1 MSRFD
6 ELDAMGD
13 AIGKVYA
20 DCVDR
25 LLVNIARHFK
35 YLQPGE
41 EPGGAFQWQAR
52 KLAELGQVNRENV
65 AIIRQML
72 GDVPAELAEGLEQA
86 IMDAL
91 ADIEEPL
98 RKAAED
104 GLIGGGT
111 LPAAPDP
118 RAMQAFQLYHGQS
131 LDGLNLVNSRMLEST
146 AEAYRG
152 MVADITNR
160 LLSAR
165 ETINAATGEVLAGV
179 ESFNRAL
186 ELATRRL
193 LDEGLTGFVDGG
205 GRHWKPDT
213 YVAMTMRST
222 YHNVSRAAF
231 WERNEEYAN
240 DLYLV
245 SQHPGARPLCYPWQC
260 KVISRKDEAR
270 EEPDGD
276 GNPVH
281 VYAQSET
288 TYGEPAGLFG
298 INCGHHPE
306 LFIPGATKVPAL
318 MQNEQENAET
328 YAQSQKQRKLERD
341 FRKARLEY
349 ESAKAQG
356 AEKTTIDAA
365 REKLKR
371 TDERLDRFEKETGR
385 RRRREREYGP
395 VQAKEQAGSAPK
407 SLMRDQNLNESAQ
420 KTPESAQKSVKSD
433 QQPLESAPDVGG
445 MKKSVAEEQA
455 PVEKPLTDEAKDDT
469 LSAETKDA
477 GDGVREIATIQLDKI
492 SARWGDGIDQTVVL
506 SDERIGHIMERHPGA
521 YEQYGQYV
529 SQTIEQPDYILED
542 MKNANTAAFI
552 RHVEGTNLNVIIK
565 LAIKDNEAK
574 MKSSVITLY
583 PMSDKR
589 LRRLINK
596 SKVVYKSAIM

>member
-1 MSRFD
+1 MARFD

-25 LLVNIARHFK
+25 LLVNIARHFR

-41 EPGGAFQWQAR
+41 EPGGAFGWQAR

-98 RKAAED
+98 RKAAEE

-111 LPAAPDP
+111 VPPVVDP

-160 LLSAR
+160 LLNAR
-165 ETINAATGEVLAGV
+165 GTINAATGEVLAGV

-193 LDEGLTGFVDGG
+193 LDAGLTGFVDGG
-205 GRHWKPDT
+205 GRHWKPET

-260 KVISRKDEAR
+260 KVISREDRSR

-276 GNPVH
+276 GQPVH

-306 LFIPGATKVPAL
+306 LFIPGATKVPTL

-328 YAQSQKQRKLERD
+328 YALSQKQRKLERE

-349 ESAKAQG
+349 ATAKAQG
-356 AEKTTIDAA
+356 ADDPATKVAL
-365 REKLKR
+365 EKLKR
-371 TDERLDRFEKETGR
+371 ADDKLNRFEKETGR

-395 VQAKEQAGSAPK
+395 PRTNGVQNALTPST
-407 SLMRDQNLNESAQ
+407 RDQIPHESDQ
-420 KTPESAQKSVKSD
+420 KAPESAQKFVNSD
-433 QQPLESAPDVGG
+433 QQPPENAPDVAG

-565 LAIKDNEAK
+565 LAIQDNEAK

>member
-1 MSRFD
+1 MNLFD
-6 ELDAMGD
+6 DLNRLGD
-13 AIGKVYA
+13 AIGNTYA

-65 AIIRQML
+65 EIIRRML

-98 RKAAED
+98 RQAAEE
-104 GLIGGGT
+104 GLLGDIT
-111 LPAAPDP
+111 PPPEPDP

-160 LLSAR
+160 LLAAR
-165 ETINAATGEVLAGV
+165 GTINAATGEVLAGV

-193 LDEGLTGFVDGG
+193 LDAGLTGFVDGG

-231 WERNEEYAN
+231 WERNEEYGN

-270 EEPDGD
+270 DVTDGD

-298 INCGHHPE
+298 INCGHHPM
-306 LFIPGATKVPAL
+306 LFIPGASKVPAL
-318 MQNEQENAET
+318 NQTESQNAET

-349 ESAKAQG
+349 AAARAQG
-356 AEKTTIDAA
+356 ADAPA
-365 REKLKR
+365 TKAALDKLHR
-371 TDERLDRFEKETGR
+371 ADDRLNQFEKDTGR

-395 VQAKEQAGSAPK
+395 
-407 SLMRDQNLNESAQ
+407 R
-420 KTPESAQKSVKSD
+420 T
-433 QQPLESAPDVGG
+433 
-445 MKKSVAEEQA
+445 
-455 PVEKPLTDEAKDDT
+455 
-469 LSAETKDA
+469 
-477 GDGVREIATIQLDKI
+477 
-492 SARWGDGIDQTVVL
+492 
-506 SDERIGHIMERHPGA
+506 
-521 YEQYGQYV
+521 
-529 SQTIEQPDYILED
+529 
-542 MKNANTAAFI
+542 
-552 RHVEGTNLNVIIK
+552 
-565 LAIKDNEAK
+565 
-574 MKSSVITLY
+574 
-583 PMSDKR
+583 
-589 LRRLINK
+589 
-596 SKVVYKSAIM
+596 

>member
-1 MSRFD
+1 
-6 ELDAMGD
+6 MGD
-13 AIGKVYA
+13 SIGNVYA

-65 AIIRQML
+65 AIIRRML
-72 GDVPAELAEGLEQA
+72 EDVPAELAEGLERA

-111 LPAAPDP
+111 VQPVVDP
-118 RAMQAFQLYHGQS
+118 RAMQAFQLYQGQS

-160 LLSAR
+160 LLNAR
-165 ETINAATGEVLAGV
+165 GTINAATGEVLAGV

-205 GRHWKPDT
+205 GRRWKPDT

-328 YAQSQKQRKLERD
+328 YALSQKQRKLERD
-341 FRKARLEY
+341 FWKARLDY
-349 ESAKAQG
+349 ATAKAQG
-356 AEKTTIDAA
+356 ADETTVKAA
-365 REKLKR
+365 QEKLKR
-371 TDERLDRFEKETGR
+371 ADEKLDRFEKETGR

-395 VQAKEQAGSAPK
+395 QAGNPPKPQTSAEKALTDGSGSGTINTKLDIAGRVANPMDEKRYKAMCEGIERQGVKVIQAKGDD
-407 SLMRDQNLNESAQ
+407 LRY
-420 KTPESAQKSVKSD
+420 
-433 QQPLESAPDVGG
+433 LESVGAEATYGNGYIMHRGEIPSSSG
-445 MKKSVAEEQA
+445 MFEETTHMTQARIYGETASSDPIELAAREVAAQHKLLDNGKAYGFSEEDFA
-455 PVEKPLTDEAKDDT
+455 DIRANFEKWSE
-469 LSAETKDA
+469 EF
-477 GDGVREIATIQLDKI
+477 
-492 SARWGDGIDQTVVL
+492 
-506 SDERIGHIMERHPGA
+506 
-521 YEQYGQYV
+521 
-529 SQTIEQPDYILED
+529 
-542 MKNANTAAFI
+542 KN
-552 RHVEGTNLNVIIK
+552 
-565 LAIKDNEAK
+565 
-574 MKSSVITLY
+574 
-583 PMSDKR
+583 
-589 LRRLINK
+589 
-596 SKVVYKSAIM
+596 

>member
-1 MSRFD
+1 
-6 ELDAMGD
+6 
-13 AIGKVYA
+13 V
-20 DCVDR
+20 
-25 LLVNIARHFK
+25 
-35 YLQPGE
+35 
-41 EPGGAFQWQAR
+41 
-52 KLAELGQVNRENV
+52 
-65 AIIRQML
+65 
-72 GDVPAELAEGLEQA
+72 
-86 IMDAL
+86 
-91 ADIEEPL
+91 
-98 RKAAED
+98 
-104 GLIGGGT
+104 T
-111 LPAAPDP
+111 
-118 RAMQAFQLYHGQS
+118 
-131 LDGLNLVNSRMLEST
+131 
-146 AEAYRG
+146 
-152 MVADITNR
+152 
-160 LLSAR
+160 
-165 ETINAATGEVLAGV
+165 
-179 ESFNRAL
+179 
-186 ELATRRL
+186 
-193 LDEGLTGFVDGG
+193 
-205 GRHWKPDT
+205 
-213 YVAMTMRST
+213 
-222 YHNVSRAAF
+222 
-231 WERNEEYAN
+231 
-240 DLYLV
+240 
-245 SQHPGARPLCYPWQC
+245 
-260 KVISRKDEAR
+260 
-270 EEPDGD
+270 DGD
-276 GNPVH
+276 GQPVH

-328 YAQSQKQRKLERD
+328 YALSQKQRKLERD
-341 FRKARLEY
+341 FRKARLQY
-349 ESAKAQG
+349 ATAKAQG

-371 TDERLDRFEKETGR
+371 ADEKLDRFEKETGR

-395 VQAKEQAGSAPK
+395 VQAKGPTSSAPK
-407 SLMRDQNLNESAQ
+407 SMMRDQNLNESAQ

-433 QQPLESAPDVGG
+433 QQPPESAPDVAG

-565 LAIKDNEAK
+565 LAIQDNEAK

>member
-1 MSRFD
+1 MNLFD
-6 ELDAMGD
+6 DLNRLGD
-13 AIGKVYA
+13 AIGNTYA

-65 AIIRQML
+65 EIIRRML

-98 RKAAED
+98 RQAAEE
-104 GLIGGGT
+104 GLLGDIT
-111 LPAAPDP
+111 PPPEPDP

-160 LLSAR
+160 LLAAR
-165 ETINAATGEVLAGV
+165 GTINAATGEVLAGV

-193 LDEGLTGFVDGG
+193 LDAGLTGFVDGG

-231 WERNEEYAN
+231 WERNEEYGN

-270 EEPDGD
+270 DVTDGD

-281 VYAQSET
+281 GRTAVSSTPSAT
-288 TYGEPAGLFG
+288 
-298 INCGHHPE
+298 C
-306 LFIPGATKVPAL
+306 PGT
-318 MQNEQENAET
+318 
-328 YAQSQKQRKLERD
+328 
-341 FRKARLEY
+341 
-349 ESAKAQG
+349 
-356 AEKTTIDAA
+356 
-365 REKLKR
+365 
-371 TDERLDRFEKETGR
+371 
-385 RRRREREYGP
+385 
-395 VQAKEQAGSAPK
+395 
-407 SLMRDQNLNESAQ
+407 
-420 KTPESAQKSVKSD
+420 
-433 QQPLESAPDVGG
+433 
-445 MKKSVAEEQA
+445 
-455 PVEKPLTDEAKDDT
+455 
-469 LSAETKDA
+469 
-477 GDGVREIATIQLDKI
+477 
-492 SARWGDGIDQTVVL
+492 
-506 SDERIGHIMERHPGA
+506 
-521 YEQYGQYV
+521 
-529 SQTIEQPDYILED
+529 
-542 MKNANTAAFI
+542 
-552 RHVEGTNLNVIIK
+552 
-565 LAIKDNEAK
+565 
-574 MKSSVITLY
+574 
-583 PMSDKR
+583 
-589 LRRLINK
+589 
-596 SKVVYKSAIM
+596 

>member
-1 MSRFD
+1 MARFD

-13 AIGKVYA
+13 SIGKVYA

-65 AIIRQML
+65 GIIQRML

-98 RKAAED
+98 RKAAAE
-104 GLIGGGT
+104 GLMGIST
-111 LPAAPDP
+111 APPEPDP
-118 RAMQAFQLYHGQS
+118 RAMRAFRLYHSQS

-160 LLSAR
+160 LLNAR
-165 ETINAATGEVLAGV
+165 GTINAATGEVLAGV

-193 LDEGLTGFVDGG
+193 LDVGLTGFVDGG

-260 KVISRKDEAR
+260 KVISREDRSR

-276 GNPVH
+276 GNLVH

-298 INCGHHPE
+298 INCGHHPM
-306 LFIPGATKVPAL
+306 LFIPGATKIPEL

-349 ESAKAQG
+349 TTVKAQG
-356 AEKTTIDAA
+356 ADEQAVKAA
-365 REKLKR
+365 QEKLKQA
-371 TDERLDRFEKETGR
+371 DERLDRFEKETGR

-395 VQAKEQAGSAPK
+395 VQANGPTSSELTRKADEVLSQRLSPRDESNIFGEKIQFSEKMNAPEWDKSKETIRNLASEFRTKLKEVQPGAAHGAGDVQISGTV
-407 SLMRDQNLNESAQ
+407 MRLS
-420 KTPESAQKSVKSD
+420 
-433 QQPLESAPDVGG
+433 
-445 MKKSVAEEQA
+445 
-455 PVEKPLTDEAKDDT
+455 AKDPGT
-469 LSAETKDA
+469 AIHEFAHS
-477 GDGVREIATIQLDKI
+477 I
-492 SARWGDGIDQTVVL
+492 SIKDQTKFGLYNEGDFWKEIQRVRTAYMKATRDDPTQWISHYEHSSNKVDEFMAEAFTLGYMRSKGMVIPKKYGGDTIFSDRVL
-506 SDERIGHIMERHPGA
+506 EIVRRYFG
-521 YEQYGQYV
+521 
-529 SQTIEQPDYILED
+529 
-542 MKNANTAAFI
+542 
-552 RHVEGTNLNVIIK
+552 
-565 LAIKDNEAK
+565 
-574 MKSSVITLY
+574 
-583 PMSDKR
+583 KR
-589 LRRLINK
+589 T
-596 SKVVYKSAIM
+596 